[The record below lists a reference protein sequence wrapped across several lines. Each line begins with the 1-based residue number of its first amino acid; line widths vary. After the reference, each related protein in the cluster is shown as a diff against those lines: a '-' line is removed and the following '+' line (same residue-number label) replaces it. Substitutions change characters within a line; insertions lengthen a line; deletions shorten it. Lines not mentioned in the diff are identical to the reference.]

1 MEIDKSVETLIRVLV
16 EKIEALETDNC
27 LLRWERDNLKA
38 ELAKATGT
46 VTPNGEQK
54 IGTQL

>member
-27 LLRWERDNLKA
+27 MLRWDRDNLKRRLDEQGA
-38 ELAKATGT
+38 A
-46 VTPNGEQK
+46 NGGSNTDQ
-54 IGTQL
+54 